1 VTLAF
6 CPQCGAGRPPD
17 AKSAHTHLCRNCGHE
32 ADDAYCPHCGQET
45 RIALPTAREFLR
57 EAAGRYVAL
66 DSRLFRTL
74 KALLTRPGFL
84 TGEYITGRR
93 LRYVLPARLFLVT
106 SLVAFAT
113 IRLVAEPQLLKIGA
127 AMQHDQVAQDAEE
140 ASRTNGATPA
150 GTKGSGVPKVAGK
163 PGATTVPKD
172 DVHYDYVD
180 GTIISTDDFGL
191 SFDPEFN
198 LHVRGTNSAAAPM
211 RERLEEFNHLSP
223 GEKRRQI
230 AANVF
235 RYGPYATLLLLPAFA
250 FLLTWMY
257 IFPSRRFPHRP
268 RRFAAHLVYGAH
280 NHAFLFVVVAL
291 LAVLPLPSWL
301 TGSVVLYTLGYLL
314 LSMRRVYGG
323 SWVGIAVRALFLATA
338 YAVLFAL
345 VVVGLLVAAVL
356 LH

>member
-1 VTLAF
+1 
-6 CPQCGAGRPPD
+6 
-17 AKSAHTHLCRNCGHE
+17 
-32 ADDAYCPHCGQET
+32 
-45 RIALPTAREFLR
+45 LPTAREFLR

-74 KALLTRPGFL
+74 RALLSRPGFL
-84 TGEYITGRR
+84 TNEYITGRR

-127 AMQHDQVAQDAEE
+127 AMQHDQAAHDAED
-140 ASRTNGATPA
+140 ASRATAGTPA
-150 GTKGSGVPKVAGK
+150 PAKGAGIVKGSGAPKVVAK
-163 PGATTVPKD
+163 PDATTMPKD
-172 DVHYDYVD
+172 EVHYDYVD
-180 GTIISTDDFGL
+180 GTIISTDDFDL
-191 SFDPEFN
+191 SFDPDFN
-198 LHVRGTNSAAAPM
+198 LHVSGTNSAAAPM
-211 RERLEEFNHLSP
+211 RQRLEEFNHLSP

-235 RYGPYATLLLLPAFA
+235 RYGPYATLVLLPAFA
-250 FLLTWMY
+250 FMLTCMY

-280 NHAFLFVVVAL
+280 NHAFLFVLVAL
-291 LAVLPLPSWL
+291 LAMLPLPSWL
-301 TGSVVLYTLGYLL
+301 PGFVMLYVLGYLL

-323 SWVGIAVRALFLATA
+323 SWAGIAVRALLLSIMYT
-338 YAVLFAL
+338 VLFAL
-345 VVVGLLVAAVL
+345 VVIALLVAAVL